1 MKLSAILKDLMK
13 RKGLGLIELSKA
25 SKVPKQTLHNW
36 LSGAEHRS
44 VDQLKAV
51 ADVFGLTI
59 EELCYGSKTQK
70 SKHAPLDEYENEIN
84 AGVFEVVLRRVGKR

>member
-1 MKLSAILKDLMK
+1 M
-13 RKGLGLIELSKA
+13 GLIELSKA

-36 LSGAEHRS
+36 LSGAEPRS

-51 ADVFGLTI
+51 ADVFDLTI
-59 EELCYGSKTQK
+59 EELCYGVKTQK
-70 SKHAPLDEYENEIN
+70 PKHAHLDEYENEIN